1 MRWYNKLLESIAGFF
16 AWLRLAVIVLC
27 PLAVGFYAWGW
38 IGSDVAM
45 YVWGVNDGFNFTD
58 MMMQFLIA
66 SPFWFIGF
74 YGVKYLLRLLHID
87 NRPNSD

>member
-1 MRWYNKLLESIAGFF
+1 MRWYYKPLESIAGFF

-27 PLAVGFYAWGW
+27 PLAAGFYVWVW
-38 IGSDVAM
+38 IGGDVAM
-45 YVWGVNDGFNFTD
+45 YLWGVNDGFNVTD
-58 MMMQFLIA
+58 MMMQLLIA

-74 YGVKYLLRLLHID
+74 YGVKYLLRLLRID

>member
-27 PLAVGFYAWGW
+27 PLAVGFYAWVW

-45 YVWGVNDGFNFTD
+45 YVWGHNDAPIID
-58 MMMQFLIA
+58 VIMQLLIA
-66 SPFWFIGF
+66 CPFAFAGF
-74 YGVKYLLRLLHID
+74 YGVKYLLKLLRID